1 MEWWR
6 DMFTSAAWQAVQL
19 AWETDADDADD
30 DVHHVWHAL
39 ALSPGARVLDVP
51 CGTGRIAAR
60 LAERGCRPFGID
72 AVEAF
77 ARVAADRG
85 VPVVVGDMRTA
96 VTRPRSVDAAVSW
109 WGSFGY
115 FDEEG
120 DRAQAAAAAEAL
132 VPGGRYLI
140 DVPVADTVL
149 PAFEPEASWEVGGVA
164 VHEARAYD
172 EDTRRIDTTWTFT
185 REGARESRTT
195 SVRLYTVVELMELL
209 SDVGFSTFQAL
220 DGDLLPFQAGAERLR
235 LVAATPD

>member
-6 DMFTSAAWQAVQL
+6 DMFTSPAWQAVQL
-19 AWETDADDADD
+19 AWETDADDADE
-30 DVHHVWHAL
+30 DVHHVWHAVG
-39 ALSPGARVLDVP
+39 LSPGARVLDVP

-60 LAERGCRPFGID
+60 LAERGCRPVGID

-85 VPVVVGDMRTA
+85 LPVVVADMRTSL
-96 VTRPRSVDAAVSW
+96 VRPSTFEAAVCW

-115 FDEEG
+115 FDDDG
-120 DRAQAAAAAEAL
+120 DRAQASAAAQAL

-149 PAFEPEASWEVGGVA
+149 AAFEPETSWQVGGVS
-164 VHEARAYD
+164 VHEARSYD
-172 EDTRRIDTTWTFT
+172 EHTRRIESTWTFT
-185 REGARESRTT
+185 RDGDRASRTT

-209 SDVGFSTFQAL
+209 SDVGFATFQAL
-220 DGDLLPFQAGAERLR
+220 DGDLRPFQAGAERLR
-235 LVAATPD
+235 LVATTPD